1 MTAKVFI
8 GAILLNE
15 DAGGGPMRPGSAVSL
30 FDPVIIGAA
39 LWKLQIVDYV
49 IYKWNPP
56 TVLIS
61 VRFGQT
67 GAVNVKRWD
76 AAKNVDFLRI
86 RVFYNDT
93 QSTEMGVD
101 LGKMSDLFIEKT
113 NNKMIC
119 GNPCSGQWKF
129 RGVLTENGAARIQL
143 HRTYK
148 QGDALHS
155 DLPGVVVAKW
165 DGNEWRSIKG
175 VTVTVADGT
184 AQGICEPEWFENF

>member
-1 MTAKVFI
+1 
-8 GAILLNE
+8 
-15 DAGGGPMRPGSAVSL
+15 MRPGSAVSL

-49 IYKWNPP
+49 IPKWNPP
-56 TVLIS
+56 IVLIG
-61 VRFGQT
+61 VCFGE
-67 GAVNVKRWD
+67 AAAMNVKHRD
-76 AAKNVDFLRI
+76 AAKNIDFLRI

-93 QSTEMGVD
+93 QSTEIEVD
-101 LGKMSDLFIEKT
+101 LGKMSDLFFEKT

-119 GNPCSGQWKF
+119 GNPGSGQWKF

-148 QGDALHS
+148 QDDAWHS
-155 DLPGVVVAKW
+155 DLPGLVVAKW

-175 VTVTVADGT
+175 VTVTAEGKA
-184 AQGICEPEWFENF
+184 AQRICEPEWFEF